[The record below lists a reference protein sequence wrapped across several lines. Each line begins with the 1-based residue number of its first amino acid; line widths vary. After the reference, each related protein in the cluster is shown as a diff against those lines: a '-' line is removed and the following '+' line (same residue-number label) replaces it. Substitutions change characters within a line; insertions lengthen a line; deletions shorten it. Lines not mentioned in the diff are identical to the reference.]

1 MAFGGFDQGQ
11 SQPMSDINVTP
22 LVDVML
28 VLLVI
33 FLVTAP
39 LFTHAVRVDLPQA
52 RAQPTTDKPENVA
65 LAVDEHGLVYWNR
78 EAVTAGDRGSRRP
91 PRANRSPKSTCT
103 PIATPAIKRSPK
115 SWRRCRRR
123 ACARWDS
130 LSIRPGNTDNAT
142 PRRLAIVPTTRA
154 RGRRCASARLRES
167 AQTEP
172 GVATSRRVTH

>member
-11 SQPMSDINVTP
+11 SQPMSEINVTP

-52 RAQPTTDKPENVA
+52 RAQPTTNKPENVA

-78 EAVTAGDRGSRRP
+78 EAVTAVDL
-91 PRANRSPKSTCT
+91 RS
-103 PIATPAIKRSPK
+103 
-115 SWRRCRRR
+115 
-123 ACARWDS
+123 
-130 LSIRPGNTDNAT
+130 
-142 PRRLAIVPTTRA
+142 RLAAAAAREPQPEIHLYADRDTRY
-154 RGRRCASARLRES
+154 
-167 AQTEP
+167 QTLAE
-172 GVATSRRVTH
+172 VMAAVQ